1 MFFIHLSLTNLQ
13 PINMIGNRLKSS
25 LFFLCFLCFGYA
37 SAQETIS
44 GTVTDATGPLP
55 GVNVLLEGTTVG
67 TVTDFNGNYVL
78 ELDQDLGPD
87 ARLIFSYIGFET
99 QRIAINDRSVINV
112 NMISD
117 AEALDDVIIVGYG
130 TQSRAE
136 VTGAISS
143 IDTEEINSLPVAT
156 AEQALQGRASG
167 VTVINSGAP
176 GNSPAVRIRG
186 LATPNNNDPLYVIDG
201 VIAGGLG
208 SLNPNDIQN
217 IQVLKDASTT
227 AVYGSRGANGVVL
240 VTTKSGKASQKAQ
253 LSLDAYSGVQFLS
266 NRYDLLN
273 TEQYIQYAREISDPI
288 PPRITDPQYSDFID
302 NETDWQDEIFRTGVL
317 KSITLGLSGGNES
330 SNYRFSGGYLNQEGA
345 LIETEYERF
354 NFRSNSNFD
363 FGKLRLGQTMNIAL
377 TIQNPE
383 RSDGGR
389 SVLEHAIKSAPYLP
403 VYNADNRGGFQGPNT
418 VLDGQDAANPVRV
431 QTLGSAENKGV
442 TLLGS
447 LFAEYEIIDGLIFK
461 SQAGLD
467 YYKYNNEI
475 FIPSFNDDSA
485 GATGAIGYAQITKNS
500 GTNQSLTLTNSLN
513 YKFDVADLHNF
524 EILVLAEDQRI
535 DSESLDASSQNPITD
550 DVEELS
556 LNQAGLSSASS
567 EYRRVG
573 YLGRVNYNYD
583 QKYLLA
589 GSFRRDASS
598 RFGANNRWGNFW
610 SVAAGW
616 NVAKESF
623 MEGSDINNLKIRGS
637 WGTTGNDLIG
647 NYRYAS
653 TLVTSFLYPIAG
665 SALEGTTAE
674 GLPNPNLKWEE
685 VTMKNIGVDIGILNN
700 TFTASLE
707 YYSNR
712 SDDLLYELPLPL
724 SLGYNVPTIASNV
737 GSVETKGFEADLG
750 YNDYDGEF
758 TWSANL
764 NLGTSKNE
772 VLSIGNLTEVQGG
785 FFENEYLTRI
795 APGEALFHFYG
806 LKTDGIFQNQAEVD
820 AVYTANPDQEVIQP
834 GDIRFV
840 DINGD
845 GTINAADKT
854 VIGNPYP
861 TLTMGLNIS
870 AQYKNFDASIF
881 IQGAY
886 GQDIYN
892 TNIYDLEGMPRL
904 FNSGIAVLD
913 RWTGEGTSNTIP
925 RALGAPQNLGAS
937 DRFIEDGSYTRLK
950 NLNIGYTFDEDVFG
964 DSVANLRIYVSGQNL
979 ITLTD
984 YSGLDPEIGVDNVL
998 FQGTGAIGI
1007 DRGLYPQPT
1016 SVTFGVQLGF

>member
-1 MFFIHLSLTNLQ
+1 M
-13 PINMIGNRLKSS
+13 
-25 LFFLCFLCFGYA
+25 
-37 SAQETIS
+37 SAQETIT

-55 GVNVLLEGTTVG
+55 GVNVVLKGTSTG
-67 TVTDFNGNYVL
+67 TVTDFDGNYVL
-78 ELDQDLGPD
+78 ELGEDPGPD
-87 ARLIFSYIGFET
+87 ATLVFSYIGFET
-99 QRIAINDRSVINV
+99 QEIQVNNRSVIDV
-112 NMISD
+112 NMVSD

-143 IDTEEINSLPVAT
+143 INSEEINSLPVAT
-156 AEQALQGRASG
+156 AEQSLQGRASG

-186 LATPNNNDPLYVIDG
+186 LASPNNNDPLYVIDG

-208 SLNPNDIQN
+208 SLNPNDIEN

-240 VTTKSGKASQKAQ
+240 VTTKSGRASQGAQ
-253 LSLDAYSGVQFLS
+253 LSIDAYSGVNFNS

-273 TEQYIQYAREISDPI
+273 REQYIQYATEISDPV
-288 PPRITDPQYSDFID
+288 PPRITDPQYADFID
-302 NETDWQDEIFRTGVL
+302 NETDWQDEIFRTGFL
-317 KSITLGLSGGNES
+317 RSINLGLSGGNEK

-345 LIETEYERF
+345 MIDTEFERY
-354 NFRSNSNFD
+354 NFRSNSNFN
-363 FGKLRLGQTMNIAL
+363 FGKLRIGQTLNVSFTA
-377 TIQNPE
+377 QNPE
-383 RSDGGR
+383 RESGGR
-389 SVLEHAIKSAPYLP
+389 SILEHAIKSAPYLP
-403 VYNADNRGGFQGPNT
+403 VYNSENRGGFQGPNST
-418 VLDGQDAANPVRV
+418 LDGQDAENPVRV
-431 QTLGSAENKGV
+431 QTLGNAVNKGL
-442 TLLGS
+442 TILGS
-447 LFAEYEIIDGLIFK
+447 IFAEYEIIDGLVFK

-467 YYKYNNEI
+467 YYKYNNDL
-475 FIPSFNDDSA
+475 FIPSYNDDSN
-485 GATGAIGYAQITKNS
+485 GATHQFNFAQITKNS
-500 GTNQSLTLTNSLN
+500 GTNQSLTLTNSLT

-524 EILVLAEDQRI
+524 EILALAEDQRV
-535 DSESLDASSQNPITD
+535 DNESLNASSQNPITD

-556 LNQAGLSSASS
+556 LNQAGLTSASS

-573 YLGRVNYNYD
+573 FLGRLNYNFD
-583 QKYLLA
+583 QRYLLA

-598 RFGANNRWGNFW
+598 RFGSNYRWGNFW

-623 MEGSDINNLKIRGS
+623 MEDSEINNLKIRGS
-637 WGTTGNDLIG
+637 WGTTGNDMIG
-647 NYRYAS
+647 NYRYSS
-653 TLVTSFLYPIAG
+653 TLVTSFIYPIGG
-665 SALEGTTAE
+665 SAVEGTTAE

-685 VTMKNIGVDIGILNN
+685 VTMKNIGVDLGIWNN
-700 TFTASLE
+700 TLTLSLE

-737 GSVETKGFEADLG
+737 GSVKTNGFEADLG
-750 YNDYDGEF
+750 FNDYEGEF

-764 NLGTSKNE
+764 NVGTSKNE
-772 VLSIGNLTEVQGG
+772 VLSIGSLSQVPGG

-795 APGEALFHFYG
+795 APGEPLFHFYG

-820 AVYTANPDQEVIQP
+820 AVYTANPDQEVVQP

-840 DINGD
+840 DLNGD

-861 TLTMGLNIS
+861 TVTMGLNLS

-886 GQDIYN
+886 GHEIYN
-892 TNIYDLEGMPRL
+892 TNIYDLEGMGRL
-904 FNSGIAVLD
+904 FNSGVGVMD
-913 RWTGEGTSNTIP
+913 RWTGEGTSNSIP
-925 RALGAPQNLGAS
+925 RALGAPQNLNAS
-937 DRFIEDGSYTRLK
+937 DRFVEDGSYTRLK
-950 NLNIGYTFDEDVFG
+950 NLNIGYTFDENVFG
-964 DSVANLRIYVSGQNL
+964 DSLANLRIYLSGQNL
-979 ITLTD
+979 ITITD

-998 FQGTGAIGI
+998 QQGVGAVGI

-1016 SVTFGVQLGF
+1016 SITFGVQLGF

>member
-1 MFFIHLSLTNLQ
+1 MKRNH
-13 PINMIGNRLKSS
+13 LKSS
-25 LFFLCFLCFGYA
+25 LFFLFFLCFG
-37 SAQETIS
+37 SIFAQEIIR

-55 GVNVLLEGTTVG
+55 GVNVILEGTNIG
-67 TVTDFNGNYVL
+67 TVTDFEGNYTL
-78 ELDQDLGPD
+78 EVDEDLGPD
-87 ARLIFSYIGFET
+87 ARLIFSYLGFET
-99 QRIAINDRSVINV
+99 KRVEINNENVINV
-112 NMISD
+112 NLVAS
-117 AEALDDVIIVGYG
+117 AESLKDVVIVGYG

-136 VTGAISS
+136 VTGAISTV
-143 IDTEEINSLPVAT
+143 DTEEINSLPVAT
-156 AEQALQGRASG
+156 AEQALQGRAAG

-208 SLNPNDIQN
+208 SLSPNDIQS

-240 VTTKSGKASQKAQ
+240 VTTKSGRASQEAQ
-253 LSLDAYSGVQFLS
+253 LSLEVYSGIQFLT

-273 TEQYIQYAREISDPI
+273 TEQYIQYARAIADPT
-288 PPRITDPQYSDFID
+288 PPRITDPQYADFLD
-302 NETDWQDEIFRTGVL
+302 NETDWQDEIFRTGYL
-317 KSITLGLSGGNES
+317 RNFNLGLSGGNDN
-330 SNYRFSGGYLNQEGA
+330 SNYRFSAGYLNQEGA

-363 FGKLRLGQTMNIAL
+363 FGDLRFGQTLNVAF
-377 TIQNPE
+377 TVQNPE

-403 VYNADNRGGFQGPNT
+403 VYNPDNRGGFQGPNT
-418 VLDGQDAANPVRV
+418 VIDGQDAANPVRV
-431 QTLGSAENKGV
+431 QTLGSAVNKGL
-442 TLLGS
+442 TILGS
-447 LFAEYEIIDGLIFK
+447 LYAEYEIVDGLIFK

-485 GATGAIGYAQITKNS
+485 GATGAIGFAQITKNS
-500 GTNQSLTLTNSLN
+500 GTNQSLTLTNSLT

-524 EILVLAEDQRI
+524 EILVLTEDQRI
-535 DSESLDASSQNPITD
+535 DSESLNASSQNPITD

-556 LNQAGLSSASS
+556 LNQAGLTSASS
-567 EYRRVG
+567 EYRRIG
-573 YLGRVNYNYD
+573 YLGRLNYNYD

-598 RFGANNRWGNFW
+598 RFGANSRWGNFW

-616 NVAKESF
+616 NVAKEEF
-623 MEGSDINNLKIRGS
+623 MADSEINNLKIRGS

-653 TLVTSFLYPIAG
+653 TLVTSFLYPIGGA
-665 SALEGTTAE
+665 ALEGTTAE

-685 VTMKNIGVDIGILNN
+685 VTMKNIGVDIGIWDN

-737 GSVETKGFEADLG
+737 GSVKTTGFEADLG
-750 YNDYDGEF
+750 YNDYLGDF

-764 NLGTSKNE
+764 NLGTSENE
-772 VLSIGNLTEVQGG
+772 VLSIGSLTEVAGG

-806 LKTDGIFQNQAEVD
+806 LRTDGIFQNQAEVD
-820 AVYTANPDQEVIQP
+820 AVFTANPDQTAVQP
-834 GDIRFV
+834 GDIRFI

-861 TLTMGLNIS
+861 TLTLGFNLN
-870 AQYKNFDASIF
+870 AQYGSFDLSLF

-904 FNSGIAVLD
+904 FNSGVAVLD

-950 NLNIGYTFDEDVFG
+950 NLSIGYTFDEGVFRETAS
-964 DSVANLRIYVSGQNL
+964 DLRVYVSGQNL
-979 ITLTD
+979 VTLTG

-1016 SVTFGVQLGF
+1016 SVILGLQLGF

>member
-1 MFFIHLSLTNLQ
+1 MREIYFKN
-13 PINMIGNRLKSS
+13 S
-25 LFFLCFLCFGYA
+25 LFFMCFLCCGFI
-37 SAQETIS
+37 SAQEVIT
-44 GTVTDATGPLP
+44 GTVTDANGPLP
-55 GVNVLLEGTTVG
+55 GVNVILEGTTTG
-67 TVTDFNGNYVL
+67 TTTDFDGNYSL
-78 ELDQDLGPD
+78 EVEEDLGPD
-87 ARLIFSYIGFET
+87 ARLVFSYISYET
-99 QRIAINDRSVINV
+99 QQIAINGRSVIDI
-112 NMISD
+112 NMVAD
-117 AEALDDVIIVGYG
+117 AQSLDDVIVVGYG

-186 LATPNNNDPLYVIDG
+186 LASPNNNDPLYVIDG

-208 SLNPNDIQN
+208 SLNPNDIEN

-253 LSLDAYSGVQFLS
+253 LSFDSYSGVQFNS
-266 NRYDLLN
+266 NRYDVLN
-273 TEQYIQYAREISDPI
+273 TEQYIQYAREISDPV
-288 PPRITDPQYSDFID
+288 PARITNPQYADLLD
-302 NETDWQDEIFRTGVL
+302 NETNWQDELFRTGVL
-317 KSITLGLSGGNES
+317 RSFNLGLSGGSEN
-330 SNYRFSGGYLNQEGA
+330 SNFRFSGGYLNQEGA
-345 LIETEYERF
+345 IVETEFERF

-363 FGKLRLGQTMNIAL
+363 FGKLRFGQTLNVAF
-377 TIQNPE
+377 TVQSPE
-383 RSDGGR
+383 RADGGR
-389 SVLEHAIKSAPYLP
+389 SLIEHAIKSAPYLP
-403 VYNADNRGGFQGPNT
+403 VYNPDNLGGFQGPNSP
-418 VLDGQDAANPVRV
+418 VDGQDAANPIRV
-431 QTLGSAENKGV
+431 QTIGSAVNKGV
-442 TLLGS
+442 TILGS
-447 LFAEYEIIDGLIFK
+447 LFAEYEIIDGLVFK

-467 YYKYNNEI
+467 YYKYNNDT
-475 FIPSFNDDSA
+475 FIPSYNDDSI
-485 GATGAIGYAQITKNS
+485 GSTGSIAFAQITKNS
-500 GTNQSLTLTNSLN
+500 GTNQSLTLTQSLN

-524 EILVLAEDQRI
+524 EILALAEDQRI
-535 DSESLDASSQNPITD
+535 DSESLDANSQNPISD
-550 DVEELS
+550 EVEQVS
-556 LNQAGLSSASS
+556 NNQSDLSSSSS

-573 YLGRVNYNYD
+573 FLGRINYNFD
-583 QKYLLA
+583 QKYILA
-589 GSFRRDASS
+589 GSFRRDAST

-623 MEGSDINNLKIRGS
+623 MEDSDINNLKIRGS
-637 WGTTGNDLIG
+637 WGTTGNDQIG
-647 NYRYAS
+647 NYRYSS
-653 TLVTSFLYPIAG
+653 TLVTSFIYPFAG
-665 SALEGTTAE
+665 AALQGTTAE
-674 GLPNPNLKWEE
+674 GLPNSNLKWEE
-685 VTMKNIGVDIGILNN
+685 VTMKNIGLDLGIFNN
-700 TFTASLE
+700 TFTLSLE

-737 GSVETKGFEADLG
+737 GSVETNGFEADLG
-750 YNDYDGEF
+750 FNDYEGDF

-764 NLGTSKNE
+764 NLGTSRNE
-772 VLSIGNLTEVQGG
+772 VLSIGSLDQVQGG

-806 LKTDGIFQNQAEVD
+806 LKTDGIFQNQAEID
-820 AVYTANPDQEVIQP
+820 EVYTANPDQTVVQP

-845 GTINAADKT
+845 GDITAADKT

-861 TLTMGLNIS
+861 TLTMGLNLS
-870 AQYKNFDASIF
+870 AQYKSFDVSLF

-886 GQDIYN
+886 GQDVYN
-892 TNIYDLEGMPRL
+892 TNLYDLEGMPRL
-904 FNSGIAVLD
+904 FNSGVAVLD

-925 RALGAPQNLGAS
+925 RALGAPQNLNAS
-937 DRFIEDGSYTRLK
+937 DRFVEDGSYTRLK
-950 NLNIGYTFDEDVFG
+950 NLNIGYTFDENVFG
-964 DSVANLRIYVSGQNL
+964 ESLSNLRIYLSGQNL

-998 FQGTGAIGI
+998 FQGAGAIGI

-1016 SVTFGVQLGF
+1016 SITFGLQLGF

>member
-1 MFFIHLSLTNLQ
+1 M
-13 PINMIGNRLKSS
+13 
-25 LFFLCFLCFGYA
+25 
-37 SAQETIS
+37 SAQETIT

-55 GVNVLLEGTTVG
+55 GVNVVLEGTSTG
-67 TVTDFNGNYVL
+67 TVTDFDGNYVL
-78 ELDQDLGPD
+78 ELGEEPGPD
-87 ARLIFSYIGFET
+87 ATLVFSYIGFET
-99 QRIAINDRSVINV
+99 QEIQVNGRSVIDV
-112 NMISD
+112 NMVSD

-143 IDTEEINSLPVAT
+143 IDSEEINSLPVAT

-186 LATPNNNDPLYVIDG
+186 LASPNNNDPLYVIDG

-208 SLNPNDIQN
+208 SLNPNDIEN

-240 VTTKSGKASQKAQ
+240 VTTKSGKATQGAQ
-253 LSLDAYSGVQFLS
+253 LSLDAYSGVNFNS
-266 NRYDLLN
+266 NRYDVLN
-273 TEQYIQYAREISDPI
+273 REQYIQYAREIADPI
-288 PPRITDPQYSDFID
+288 PPRITDPQYADFIA
-302 NETDWQDEIFRTGVL
+302 NETDWQDEIFRTGFL
-317 KSITLGLSGGNES
+317 RSINLGLSGGNET

-345 LIETEYERF
+345 MIDTEFERF
-354 NFRSNSNFD
+354 NFRSNSNFN
-363 FGKLRLGQTMNIAL
+363 FGKLRLGQTLNVSF
-377 TIQNPE
+377 TTQNPE
-383 RSDGGR
+383 RESGGR
-389 SVLEHAIKSAPYLP
+389 SILEHAIKSAPYLP
-403 VYNADNRGGFQGPNT
+403 VYNSENRGGFQGPNST
-418 VLDGQDAANPVRV
+418 LDGQDAENPVRV
-431 QTLGSAENKGV
+431 QTLGNSVNKGL
-442 TLLGS
+442 TILGS
-447 LFAEYEIIDGLIFK
+447 IFAEYEIIDGLVYR

-467 YYKYNNEI
+467 YYKFNNDL
-475 FIPSFNDDSA
+475 FIPSYNDDSN
-485 GATGAIGYAQITKNS
+485 GATHQFNFAQITKNS
-500 GTNQSLTLTNSLN
+500 GTNQSLTLTNSLT

-524 EILVLAEDQRI
+524 EILALAEDQRV
-535 DSESLDASSQNPITD
+535 DNESLNASSQNPITD

-556 LNQAGLSSASS
+556 LNQAGLTSASS

-573 YLGRVNYNYD
+573 FLGRLNYNFD

-598 RFGANNRWGNFW
+598 RFGSNYRWGNFW

-623 MEGSDINNLKIRGS
+623 MEDTEINNLKIRGS
-637 WGTTGNDLIG
+637 WGTTGNDMIG
-647 NYRYAS
+647 NYRYSS
-653 TLVTSFLYPIAG
+653 TLVTSFIYPIGG
-665 SALEGTTAE
+665 SAVEGTTAE
-674 GLPNPNLKWEE
+674 GLGNPNLKWEE
-685 VTMKNIGVDIGILNN
+685 VTMKNIGVDLGVWNN
-700 TFTASLE
+700 TFTLSLE

-737 GSVETKGFEADLG
+737 GSVKTNGFEADLG
-750 YNDYDGEF
+750 YNDYEGEF

-764 NLGTSKNE
+764 NIGTSKNE
-772 VLSIGNLTEVQGG
+772 VLSIGSLSQVPGG

-795 APGEALFHFYG
+795 APGEPLFHFYG

-820 AVYTANPDQEVIQP
+820 AVYTANPDQEVVQP

-840 DINGD
+840 DLNGD

-861 TLTMGLNIS
+861 TVTMGLNLS

-886 GQDIYN
+886 GHDIYN
-892 TNIYDLEGMPRL
+892 TNIYDLEGMGRL
-904 FNSGIAVLD
+904 FNSGVAVMD
-913 RWTGEGTSNTIP
+913 RWTGEGTSNSIP
-925 RALGAPQNLGAS
+925 RALGAPQNLNAS
-937 DRFIEDGSYTRLK
+937 DRFVEDGSYTRLK
-950 NLNIGYTFDEDVFG
+950 NLNIGYTFDENVFG
-964 DSVANLRIYVSGQNL
+964 NSLANLRIYLSGQNL
-979 ITLTD
+979 ITVTD

-998 FQGTGAIGI
+998 QQGVGAVGI

-1016 SVTFGVQLGF
+1016 SITFGVQLGF

>member
-1 MFFIHLSLTNLQ
+1 MKNNYLKRTLFIVTFF
-13 PINMIGNRLKSS
+13 
-25 LFFLCFLCFGYA
+25 CFGFI
-37 SAQETIS
+37 SAQQTVT
-44 GTVTDATGPLP
+44 GTVSDESGPLP
-55 GVNVLLEGTTVG
+55 GVNVLEQGTSNGTT
-67 TVTDFNGNYVL
+67 TDFDGNYSLRVGENAIL
-78 ELDQDLGPD
+78 V
-87 ARLIFSYIGFET
+87 FSYVGYQT
-99 QRIAINDRSVINV
+99 QEVAVNNRSVV
-112 NMISD
+112 NLNMAISS
-117 AEALDDVIIVGYG
+117 ESLDDVIVVGYG

-143 IDTEEINSLPVAT
+143 ISSEEISSLPVAT

-186 LATPNNNDPLYVIDG
+186 LASPNNNDPLYVIDG
-201 VIAGGLG
+201 IIAGGLG
-208 SLNPNDIQN
+208 SLNPNDIEN

-240 VTTKSGKASQKAQ
+240 VTTKSGSASQKAQ
-253 LSLDAYSGVQFLS
+253 LSFDAYSGVQFNS

-273 TEQYIQYAREISDPI
+273 SEQYIQYARDVVDP
-288 PPRITDPQYSDFID
+288 DPERLTNAQYADFIN
-302 NETDWQDEIFRTGVL
+302 NETDWQDEIFRTGIL
-317 KSITLGLSGGNES
+317 KSFNLGLSGGNES

-345 LIETEYERF
+345 VIETEFERF
-354 NFRSNSNFD
+354 NFRTNSNVD
-363 FGKLRLGQTMNIAL
+363 FGKLSFGQTMNVAFTL
-377 TIQNPE
+377 QNPE
-383 RSDGGR
+383 RADGGR
-389 SVLEHAIKSAPYLP
+389 SLLEHAIKSAPYLS
-403 VYNADNRGGFQGPNT
+403 VYNPDNRGGFQGPNSA
-418 VLDGQDAANPVRV
+418 LDAQDAANPVRV
-431 QTLGSAENKGV
+431 QTLGSAENKGL
-442 TLLGS
+442 TFLGS
-447 LFAEYEIIDGLIFK
+447 LFAEYEIIEGLTFR

-467 YYKYNNEI
+467 YYKFNNNN
-475 FIPSFNDDSA
+475 FIPSYNDDSS
-485 GATGAIGYAQITKNS
+485 GGTHQMGFAQITKNS

-513 YKFDVADLHNF
+513 YQFDIADLHNF
-524 EILVLAEDQRI
+524 EILALAEDQNV
-535 DSESLDASSQNPITD
+535 DSESVNASSQNAITD

-556 LNQAGLSSASS
+556 LNQAGLTSASS

-573 YLGRVNYNYD
+573 FLGRVNYNFD

-589 GSFRRDASS
+589 GSFRRDAST

-616 NVAKESF
+616 NIAKESF
-623 MEGSDINNLKIRGS
+623 MEDSNINNLKLRGS
-637 WGTTGNDLIG
+637 WGTTGNDQIG

-653 TLVTSFLYPIAG
+653 TLVTRFIYPIGGA
-665 SALEGTTAE
+665 AVQGTTAE

-685 VTMKNIGVDIGILNN
+685 VTMKNIGLDLGLNN
-700 TFTASLE
+700 NQFTLSLE

-737 GSVETKGFEADLG
+737 GSVETNGFEADLG
-750 YNDYDGEF
+750 YNDYEGDF

-772 VLSIGNLTEVQGG
+772 VLSIGSLNQVQGG
-785 FFENEYLTRI
+785 FFENEFLTRI
-795 APGEALFHFYG
+795 APGESLFHFYG
-806 LKTDGIFQNQAEVD
+806 LRTDGIYQNQAEIDEVL
-820 AVYTANPDQEVIQP
+820 TANPNQVAVQP

-845 GTINAADKT
+845 GDITAADKT

-861 TLTMGLNIS
+861 TLTMGLNLG
-870 AQYKNFDASIF
+870 AQYRNFDISLF

-892 TNIYDLEGMPRL
+892 TNLYDLEGMPRL
-904 FNSGIAVLD
+904 FNSGVAVLN
-913 RWTGEGTSNTIP
+913 RWTGEGTSTTIP
-925 RALGAPQNLGAS
+925 RALGAPSNLYAS

-950 NLNIGYTFDEDVFG
+950 NLMIGYTFDDGIFN
-964 DSVANLRIYVSGQNL
+964 DSLSNLRIYVSGQNL

-1016 SVTFGVQLGF
+1016 SITFGLQLGF

>member
-1 MFFIHLSLTNLQ
+1 MKNNYLKRTLFIVTFF
-13 PINMIGNRLKSS
+13 
-25 LFFLCFLCFGYA
+25 CFGFI
-37 SAQETIS
+37 SAQQTVT
-44 GTVTDATGPLP
+44 GTVSDESGPLP
-55 GVNVLLEGTTVG
+55 GVNVLEQGTSNGTT
-67 TVTDFNGNYVL
+67 TDFDGNYSLRVGENAIL
-78 ELDQDLGPD
+78 V
-87 ARLIFSYIGFET
+87 FSYVGYQT
-99 QRIAINDRSVINV
+99 QEVAVNNRSVV
-112 NMISD
+112 NLNMAISS
-117 AEALDDVIIVGYG
+117 ESLDDVIVVGYG

-143 IDTEEINSLPVAT
+143 ISSEEISSLPVAT

-186 LATPNNNDPLYVIDG
+186 LASPNNNDPLYVIDG
-201 VIAGGLG
+201 IIAGGLG
-208 SLNPNDIQN
+208 SLNPNDIEN

-240 VTTKSGKASQKAQ
+240 VTTKSGSASQKAQ
-253 LSLDAYSGVQFLS
+253 LSFDAYSGVQFNS

-273 TEQYIQYAREISDPI
+273 SEQYIQYARDVVDP
-288 PPRITDPQYSDFID
+288 DPERLTNAQYADFIN
-302 NETDWQDEIFRTGVL
+302 NETDWQDEIFRTGIL
-317 KSITLGLSGGNES
+317 KSFNLGLSGGNES

-345 LIETEYERF
+345 VIETEFERF
-354 NFRSNSNFD
+354 NFRTNSNVD
-363 FGKLRLGQTMNIAL
+363 FGKLSFGQTMNVAFTL
-377 TIQNPE
+377 QNPE
-383 RSDGGR
+383 RADGGR
-389 SVLEHAIKSAPYLP
+389 SLLEHAIKSAPYLS
-403 VYNADNRGGFQGPNT
+403 VYNPDNRGGFQGPNSA
-418 VLDGQDAANPVRV
+418 LDAQDAANPVRV
-431 QTLGSAENKGV
+431 QTLGSAENKGL
-442 TLLGS
+442 TFLGS
-447 LFAEYEIIDGLIFK
+447 LFAEYEIIEGLTFR

-467 YYKYNNEI
+467 YYKFNNNN
-475 FIPSFNDDSA
+475 FIPSYNDDSS
-485 GATGAIGYAQITKNS
+485 GGTHQMGFAQITKNS

-513 YKFDVADLHNF
+513 YQFDKADLHNF
-524 EILVLAEDQRI
+524 EILALAEDQNV
-535 DSESLDASSQNPITD
+535 DSESVNASSQNAITD

-556 LNQAGLSSASS
+556 LNQAGLTSASS

-573 YLGRVNYNYD
+573 FLGRVNYNFD

-589 GSFRRDASS
+589 GSFRRDAST

-616 NVAKESF
+616 NIAKESF
-623 MEGSDINNLKIRGS
+623 MEDSNINNLKLRGS
-637 WGTTGNDLIG
+637 WGTTGNDQIG

-653 TLVTSFLYPIAG
+653 TLVTRFIYPIGGA
-665 SALEGTTAE
+665 AVQGTTAE

-685 VTMKNIGVDIGILNN
+685 VTMKNIGLDLGLNN
-700 TFTASLE
+700 NQFTLSLE

-737 GSVETKGFEADLG
+737 GSVETNGFEADLG
-750 YNDYDGEF
+750 YNDYEGDF

-772 VLSIGNLTEVQGG
+772 VLSIGSLNQVQGG
-785 FFENEYLTRI
+785 FFENEFLTRI
-795 APGEALFHFYG
+795 APGESLFHFYG
-806 LKTDGIFQNQAEVD
+806 LRTDGIYQNQAEIDEVL
-820 AVYTANPDQEVIQP
+820 TANPNQVAVQP

-845 GTINAADKT
+845 GDITAADKT

-861 TLTMGLNIS
+861 TLTMGLNLG
-870 AQYKNFDASIF
+870 AQYRNFDISLF

-892 TNIYDLEGMPRL
+892 TNLYDLEGMPRL
-904 FNSGIAVLD
+904 FNSGVAVLN
-913 RWTGEGTSNTIP
+913 RWTGEGTSTTIP
-925 RALGAPQNLGAS
+925 RALGAPSNLYAS

-950 NLNIGYTFDEDVFG
+950 NLMIGYTFDDGIFN
-964 DSVANLRIYVSGQNL
+964 DSLSNLRIYVSGQNL

-1016 SVTFGVQLGF
+1016 SITFGLQLGF